1 MNSILVFDI
10 ETVPDVRSGARVYDL
25 PEDADMDDG
34 DIAEL
39 MFSRRRQESNGRSE
53 FLRHHL
59 QKLVAISVLLRQQGQ
74 KIELFSLGEPDDDE
88 QTLLRCFFDLVEEHT
103 PTLVSW
109 NGSGFDLPV
118 LHYRALLH
126 GVPCAR
132 YWEDGSR
139 DADFRWN
146 NYLNRYH
153 SRHTDLMSV
162 LSGQQSFAFAS
173 LNEIAI
179 MLGLPGK
186 MLLDGGAVWQCYQRN
201 DLATIRDYCEID
213 VLNTYLIYLRYQ
225 LLRARLNP
233 QRHADEC
240 DRVAAAL
247 GEGSAQHLQ
256 DFLRA
261 WRG

>member
-1 MNSILVFDI
+1 MNSILAFDI
-10 ETVPDVRSGARVYDL
+10 ETVPDVRSGARVYGL
-25 PEDADMDDG
+25 AEDANMDDG

-59 QKLVAISVLLRQQGQ
+59 QKLVAVSVLLRRRGQ
-74 KIELFSLGEPDDDE
+74 LELRSLGEPHDDE
-88 QTLLRCFFDLVEEHT
+88 ATLLRCFFDLVEEHT
-103 PTLVSW
+103 PILVSW
-109 NGSGFDLPV
+109 NGRGFDLPV

-126 GVPCAR
+126 GVSSAR

-139 DADFRWN
+139 DPDFRWN

-153 SRHTDLMSV
+153 ARHTDLMSV
-162 LSGQQSFAFAS
+162 LSAQQGFACAS
-173 LNEIAI
+173 LNDIAI

-186 MLLDGGAVWQCYQRN
+186 MLLDGAQVWQCYQRN

-225 LLRARLNP
+225 LLRARLDP
-233 QRHADEC
+233 QRYADEC
-240 DRVAAAL
+240 DTVAAAL
-247 GEGSAQHLQ
+247 GGRSTPHLQ